1 MVTSS
6 RDYQDA
12 LPKEGKRRAESRRV
26 HLERGH
32 RSALTFDETAKK
44 TVVNMRL
51 DTALLRRID
60 AAAKRQGIT
69 RTAWL
74 SVAAARLLDE

>member
-1 MVTSS
+1 MPSAKLV
-6 RDYQDA
+6 RID
-12 LPKEGKRRAESRRV
+12 RRAAGFISRAGTDHGRQ
-26 HLERGH
+26 
-32 RSALTFDETAKK
+32 K

-51 DTALLRRID
+51 DTDLLRLID

-74 SVAAARLLDE
+74 SVTAARMLDE